1 MLLYT
6 GIYNSQNGYD
16 ICIKVGFWDVDFG
29 MSFDTELKV
38 LQWIYDTISK
48 CFKNDGFI
56 YDD

>member
-1 MLLYT
+1 
-6 GIYNSQNGYD
+6 
-16 ICIKVGFWDVDFG
+16 

-38 LQWIYDTISK
+38 LKWVYDTISK